1 MVYCSNCG
9 GKLPEDAIFCPNCGV
24 KAVRTVETVT
34 PPIQDELKEAF
45 NKMSQELEKAFAV
58 AAKEISEAFQAA
70 SENIKKSLQ
79 RELVAC
85 PSCGAKNPS
94 SAVFCYECGKR
105 IKSV

>member
-9 GKLPEDAIFCPNCGV
+9 VRLPKDAIFCPNCGV

-34 PPIQDELKEAF
+34 PPVSDELKEAF

-58 AAKEISEAFQAA
+58 AAKEISEAFQTA
-70 SENIKKSLQ
+70 SENIKKPLQ

-85 PSCGAKNPS
+85 PNCGAKNLS

-105 IKSV
+105 IKSN